1 MIENSNIMAED
12 KDGKI
17 SIFRRIIGVLFHTL
31 GILLYVGAAFRFVL
45 ALVKDD
51 FLFQISGSINCII
64 LACGLY
70 NVGTRIKARIP
81 ARIVIGKIIST
92 FGWLFVCFTPYVF
105 ITNGRDAI
113 VATLFF
119 IIIGV
124 SVIVLG
130 HFICSEV
137 FHKIVVF
144 IRCHLTIHE
153 LCKFPISLIRCIR
166 KLFRRIEEAS
176 RP

>member
-1 MIENSNIMAED
+1 MIVNSNIKAEN
-12 KDGKI
+12 KDGKL

-81 ARIVIGKIIST
+81 VVIGKIIGT
-92 FGWLFVCFTPYVF
+92 FGWLFVCFAPYVF
-105 ITNGRDAI
+105 MTNDRDAI
-113 VATLFF
+113 TATLFF
-119 IIIGV
+119 MIIGV

-130 HFICSEV
+130 LFICSEV
-137 FHKIVVF
+137 FHKIVVS

-153 LCKFPISLIRCIR
+153 LCKFPLSLIRCVR
-166 KLFRRIEEAS
+166 KMFRRIEEAS